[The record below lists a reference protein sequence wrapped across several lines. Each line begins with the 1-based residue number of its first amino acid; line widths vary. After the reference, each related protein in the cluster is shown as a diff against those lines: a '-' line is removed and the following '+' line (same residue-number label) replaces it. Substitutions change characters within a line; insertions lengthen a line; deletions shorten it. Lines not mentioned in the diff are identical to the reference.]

1 MCFDDTYAAYLPGWF
16 AVIYLTI
23 VSFISIILE
32 SDSISLLDAQKKH
45 SSNLHD
51 HESWV
56 FRIQDEGCEGIV
68 ETNKKNAWKSLFSL

>member
-1 MCFDDTYAAYLPGWF
+1 MCFDDTYA

-32 SDSISLLDAQKKH
+32 SDSMSLLDAQKTH

-51 HESWV
+51 HKSWV

>member
-1 MCFDDTYAAYLPGWF
+1 MCFDDTYA

-32 SDSISLLDAQKKH
+32 SDSMSLLDAQKTH